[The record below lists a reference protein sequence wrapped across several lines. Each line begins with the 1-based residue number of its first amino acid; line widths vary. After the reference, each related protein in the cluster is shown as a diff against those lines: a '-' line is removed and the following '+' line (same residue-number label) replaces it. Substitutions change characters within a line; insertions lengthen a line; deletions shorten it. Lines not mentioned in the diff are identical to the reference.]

1 MFLKSCKICIFFTLS
16 TIGSSVCTMGL
27 YNLLHIHA
35 CLVFQI
41 VNILGK
47 VVEKNPLVLEHLDEV
62 MSGGGVVLSQVQML
76 GKLVEW
82 FRLLNKV

>member
-1 MFLKSCKICIFFTLS
+1 
-16 TIGSSVCTMGL
+16 MGL

-62 MSGGGVVLSQVQML
+62 MSGGGIVLSQVQML

>member
-1 MFLKSCKICIFFTLS
+1 
-16 TIGSSVCTMGL
+16 MGL

-35 CLVFQI
+35 CLFFQI